1 MAVLGKLSQ
10 GIRAGMVKRELSS
23 QREGLI
29 DSHGT
34 EQGPG
39 FRCWWYDRERGT
51 HTLWQLNFIGNNHT
65 GALLWRQERSS

>member
-10 GIRAGMVKRELSS
+10 GIKAGMVKRELSS

-34 EQGPG
+34 E
-39 FRCWWYDRERGT
+39 
-51 HTLWQLNFIGNNHT
+51 
-65 GALLWRQERSS
+65 